1 MNVHLGSSDRM
12 HSEPHRS
19 RLLPST
25 APLSGIACG
34 CPLLL
39 LRYAKYQGQAGR
51 VVGIPPG
58 EAWRVALR
66 AAVAAG
72 ASQASVAL
80 ARPSSLGCIWE
91 LSCARWLEHLGTR
104 G

>member
-1 MNVHLGSSDRM
+1 M

-72 ASQASVAL
+72 ASQASMARAGTIL
-80 ARPSSLGCIWE
+80 A
-91 LSCARWLEHLGTR
+91 WLHLGAFMCMVACAPWDAGLAT